1 MKSIMSVVC
10 VLVAFNLSASEHDHI
25 HVPLDLTFEESMQ
38 WNQNL
43 KSENK
48 NLANFEPL
56 VKESI
61 EGGEKMNSWLKLVN
75 EDRADDAKIRLTS
88 QNTQR
93 GIPIDKPSVYGP
105 KSIKETYLQLQSEM
119 PKSLFDVF
127 YGNKKISKTIPVSEE
142 DFILWARKT
151 SKLYQSAVRWTGM
164 KRWLPQLAA
173 RKVRD
178 VRGYYYLKNLSD
190 LDDVLRNIST
200 SEDQKQIESALE
212 GICINKRGLDA
223 NCKQLL
229 KKAIDNDKVIEFK
242 NLYWSSAKANW
253 SNFFNISNPRRD
265 VVWSQSAPNTMKVVF
280 QEIKDQRI
288 SNWLK
293 ENVEDEFQRSLFG
306 WNMELT
312 YVQKRIFSSTAYLE
326 FKPNVTPHVSGGNQI
341 VMDAN
346 TAIEEYGVRWTIRH
360 EFGHI
365 LRIPDCYHEF
375 YEPSQNAMVNYQLD
389 TTDLMCSRAGRMND
403 RIYNEL
409 KRVYLTR

>member
-1 MKSIMSVVC
+1 MKTLLTIVC
-10 VLVAFNLSASEHDHI
+10 VLSAFNIYAYEKGHI
-25 HVPLDLTFEESMQ
+25 HVPLELSFEESMQ
-38 WNQNL
+38 WHQILKRNQ
-43 KSENK
+43 KS
-48 NLANFEPL
+48 LSSFEPL

-61 EGGEKMNSWLKLVN
+61 DGGEKMNLWLKLVN
-75 EDRADDAKIRLTS
+75 EDRADGAKIRLTNP
-88 QNTQR
+88 NTQR

-105 KSIKETYLQLQSEM
+105 KSIKETYLKLESEM

-127 YGNKKISKTIPVSEE
+127 YGKKKISKNIPISES

-151 SKLYQSAVRWTGM
+151 SKLYQTAVRWTGM
-164 KRWLPQLAA
+164 KRWLPQLAE
-173 RKVRD
+173 RKIRD
-178 VRGYYYLKNLSD
+178 VRGYYYLKNLENLDHD
-190 LDDVLRNIST
+190 LENIIAHV
-200 SEDQKQIESALE
+200 DRLLIESALE
-212 GICINKRGLDA
+212 GICINKSGLNAGCSAKVDRA
-223 NCKQLL
+223 VSSG
-229 KKAIDNDKVIEFK
+229 KAVEFK
-242 NLYWSSAKANW
+242 NNYWKAAESNW
-253 SNFFNISNPRRD
+253 SKFFNISNPRRD
-265 VVWSQSAPNTMKVVF
+265 VVWSQSAPNTMQVVF

-288 SNWLK
+288 SHWLK
-293 ENVEDEFQRSLFG
+293 ENVEDEFQRSLLN

-375 YEPSQNAMVNYQLD
+375 YEPSINSMVNYQLD
-389 TTDLMCSRAGRMND
+389 TTDLMCSRAGKMND

-409 KRVYLTR
+409 KRNYLTR